1 LSGRRSPR
9 RRTIDADTVARLEE
23 TAERLGKPKSQ
34 VVREAINDYA
44 ARVGRLS
51 EAERL
56 RLLRTLD
63 DVLERIP
70 ERPVAEVDAE
80 LAAVRAA
87 RRSGGRQS
95 ADDDEQ

>member
-1 LSGRRSPR
+1 MAKKKVTY
-9 RRTIDADTVARLEE
+9 TIDAATVARLEE

-56 RLLRTLD
+56 RLLRTFD

-70 ERPVAEVDAE
+70 ERPAAEVDAE
-80 LAAVRAA
+80 LAGIRAA
-87 RRSGGRQS
+87 RRAGGRQS
-95 ADDDEQ
+95 ADRADR